1 MPSFFLVHNLLLLNE
16 FPDVEADI
24 TVNRRTLPIVAG
36 KKRAAYL
43 FSLFTLL
50 VYVWIVWAVL
60 CHYMP
65 VFTLL
70 SLLTLPIAIQ
80 VIKGSFRYDD
90 RDLFLPVMMKNVLL
104 VLLTQALVAAG
115 YILGGIFLV

>member
-1 MPSFFLVHNLLLLNE
+1 MPSYFLVHNLLLLNE

-24 TVNRRTLPIVAG
+24 TVKRRTLPIVLG

-50 VYVWIVWAVL
+50 VYLWIVWAVMR
-60 CHYMP
+60 HYMP

-90 RDLFLPVMMKNVLL
+90 MEIFLPAMMKNVLL
-104 VLLTQALVAAG
+104 VLLTQALIAVG
-115 YILGGIFLV
+115 YILGGIFLD